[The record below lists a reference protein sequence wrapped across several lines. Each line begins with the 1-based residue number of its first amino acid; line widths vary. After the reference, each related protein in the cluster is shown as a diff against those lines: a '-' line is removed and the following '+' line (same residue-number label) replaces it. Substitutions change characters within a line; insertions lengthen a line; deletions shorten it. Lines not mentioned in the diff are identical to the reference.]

1 MTKTTDNQNEVFAV
15 VDENDRVVGE
25 ATRREVHKDK
35 NLIHRSVG
43 VAVFDAKGELF
54 MQQRSPTKD
63 TEPLKWTISCSGHVD
78 KGEGY
83 EETAVRELSEELG
96 LDIIFP
102 ISLATQRNRRKE
114 KVASE
119 DFLISLSSGSQGV
132 PRLNDKP
139 FPHFYHS
146 RSEIKE
152 NLQRQY
158 QLKIEPVCKFL
169 CRAPYESEMVMLFRT
184 VYEGPFRLLAEEIIQ
199 GKFFTQ
205 KELTGIL
212 QRGEMELS
220 FIGGKSLE
228 KLGWFFPLYKKDKE
242 E

>member
-43 VAVFDAKGELF
+43 VAVFNSKGELF
-54 MQQRSPTKD
+54 MQQRSHTKD

-78 KGEGY
+78 KGDSY
-83 EETAVRELSEELG
+83 EQTAVRELKEELG
-96 LDIIFP
+96 LD
-102 ISLATQRNRRKE
+102 E
-114 KVASE
+114 
-119 DFLISLSSGSQGV
+119 
-132 PRLNDKP
+132 RL
-139 FPHFYHS
+139 
-146 RSEIKE
+146 EIE
-152 NLQRQY
+152 T
-158 QLKIEPVCKFL
+158 VGKFL
-169 CRAPYESEMVMLFRT
+169 FRAPYESEMVMLFKT
-184 VYEGPFRLLAEEIIQ
+184 VFEGPFRLHPEEIRQ

-205 KELTGIL
+205 KELIGML
-212 QRGEMELS
+212 RRGEMELS

-228 KLGWFFPLYKKDKE
+228 KLGWVFPLYKKDKE